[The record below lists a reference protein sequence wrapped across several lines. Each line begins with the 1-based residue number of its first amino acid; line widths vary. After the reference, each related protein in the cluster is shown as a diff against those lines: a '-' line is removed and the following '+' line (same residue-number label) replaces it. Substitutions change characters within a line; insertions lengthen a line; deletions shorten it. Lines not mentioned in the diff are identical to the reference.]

1 MMGIILKLKLL
12 CRNIRHA
19 LFQKATKSEVACIV
33 HFHLH
38 NPIMV
43 RLTLMT
49 SHPTYLTATS
59 SCCSEHVI

>member
-1 MMGIILKLKLL
+1 MSVLP

-19 LFQKATKSEVACIV
+19 MFQPATKSEVACLV

-43 RLTLMT
+43 GPKML
-49 SHPTYLTATS
+49 S
-59 SCCSEHVI
+59 